1 MTTLSQEY
9 ILVGAES
16 LTLQCGKLLVERG
29 HRLLAVV
36 TSDNSL
42 RMWAESLGIPIF
54 DGPAALLERD
64 DLGCDYLF
72 SIGNRLVLPS
82 GVLRRARRAAINFHD
97 GPLPRHAGLFAP
109 VWALIARELSHGI
122 TWHVM
127 TDAIDAGNV
136 LKQRLFEVSEGET
149 ALTLNTK
156 CYEVGLDT
164 FEELVLELERGEA
177 VGTSQAP
184 DPSQFH
190 RQSDRP
196 PAACSI
202 DWRRS
207 ADDIAALVRALDFGD
222 KYPNPV
228 GRAKTVAGGT
238 VWVVPV
244 AEVLNERS
252 GNAPGTIVRQDGA
265 GVVVATG
272 SSDVLLPRL
281 MQPDGTPANPEEPG
295 LKGGESFEIVDEAL
309 GARLTTLNRAV
320 ARHETFWVGRLATAE
335 PFDFGA
341 LASSVPEGPP
351 AFAHVDVPVQ
361 DLTDRASAITGHLDE
376 CLLAGVQAY
385 FARWS
390 DRPAFAC
397 AYTDAHISDTVA
409 GVERWFSAYVP
420 MRADLIMDEGLRSAC
435 ERIQTE
441 LRQLRTKGT
450 FATDV
455 FSRYPQLKGSPATVA
470 LGFVLVPDVSM
481 AAPAPGCALTVVIG
495 DRLRWIYDT
504 TRLSV
509 EIVSRMIEQF
519 RVLFVAGLDDPDDP
533 VATLPLLP
541 EQEWRTSIEVW
552 NATQRAYDTTCC
564 VHQLFEAQAA
574 RTPDAL
580 AVVASDGALT
590 YRTLDARANQ
600 LAHRLQ
606 ALGVGPDCLVG
617 LSTDRSSS
625 MLVGLLGILKAGG
638 AYVPL
643 DPGYPRE
650 RLDFMVRDAGLTALV
665 TRHERTLSLLEA
677 AAPVV
682 TIDSVFDEPVTAPF
696 RRDVAS
702 HHLAYVIYT
711 SGSTGTPKGVMVEH
725 RNVVNFFAAMD
736 DSIGTRQGVWL
747 AVTSLSFD
755 ISVLELLW
763 TLSRGFK
770 VVMYEG
776 QHGVRRQR
784 LLHRSTPIDF
794 SLFYFSS
801 DESATDAQNKYRL
814 LLDGARFAD
823 ENGFAA
829 VWTPE
834 RHFHA
839 FGGLYPNP
847 AVTSAAIATITKR
860 VQLRAGSCVLPLHHP
875 LRVAEEWSVVDNLSG
890 GRAAISFASGWQPND
905 FVLRPENH
913 AHAKQIMLRDIET
926 VRELWR
932 GRKIAFPNS
941 KGEMIEVG
949 IVPRPVQKELPVW
962 LTTAGNPETFAAA
975 GRIGARVLTHLL
987 GQSVDSLSSNLAIY
1001 RAAWRE
1007 AGHPGNGFVSL
1018 MLHTFIGTDDDQVK
1032 RTVRQ
1037 PLIEYLRSSVSL
1049 IKQYASAFPAFKKR
1063 DGEADLGL
1071 SNLSGEEMDAL
1082 LEYSFERYYETSG
1095 LFGTPQGV
1103 LAFVDTLKAIGVD
1116 DIACLIDFGV
1126 DTETVLAHLHFLAQ
1140 LRELATPNASVD
1152 AGDGTIAELIENH
1165 RVTHL
1170 QCTPS
1175 MATMLLQDEATRDA
1189 LGSLQTLLVGGEACS
1204 DDLARELLGAVRGT
1218 IMNMY
1223 GPTETCVWSTS
1234 ATIGRHGPVSPAK
1247 AGHYEHVSIGKPVA
1261 NTCVYVLDR
1270 NRQPRP
1276 IGLPGE
1282 LYIGGDGTTRGY
1294 WNRAELSADRFVPD
1308 PYRGG
1313 RMYRT
1318 GDLVRWRDEGVLEF
1332 LGRIDHQVK
1341 IRGHRI
1347 ELGEIERAI
1356 AESPAVREVVVVAR
1370 EDVPGDKRLAAYIVP
1385 RAEAVDVDAMRSH
1398 LQARLPDVM
1407 VPTYFVTLSSFPLTP
1422 NGKLD
1427 RKSLPPPTTL
1437 ITAAPPAQAE
1447 LPAGEIEELIAGI
1460 WRDVLQLQEVGTQD
1474 NFFDLGGHSLLAVQA
1489 HRRLKKAF
1497 DRSISM
1503 TDLFR
1508 FPTIRSL
1515 AQFLSGGGSEQ
1526 QARAAAA
1533 DRAEM
1538 RRRSVTMRARRAHAG
1553 RAAGDPDSV
1562 EQDA

>member
-1 MTTLSQEY
+1 MLSLDC

-36 TSDNSL
+36 TSDDSL
-42 RMWAESLGIPIF
+42 RTWAESLGIPVVN
-54 DGPAALLERD
+54 GPNVLQRD
-64 DLGCDYLF
+64 ALGCDYLF
-72 SIGNRLVLPS
+72 SIGNSLVLPP
-82 GVLRRARRAAINFHD
+82 GVLRLARAAAINFHD

-109 VWALIARELSHGI
+109 VWALIARELVHGI

-164 FEELVLELERGEA
+164 FEELVLELERGEI
-177 VGTSQAP
+177 VGTAQVP

-190 RQSDRP
+190 RHTDRP

-207 ADDIAALVRALDFGD
+207 ADDVAALVRALDFGD
-222 KYPNPV
+222 KYPNPI
-228 GRAKTVAGGT
+228 GRAKTVAGST
-238 VWVVPV
+238 MWVVPV

-252 GNAPGTIVRQDGA
+252 GLAPGTIVRQNGA
-265 GVVVATG
+265 GFVVATG
-272 SSDVLLPRL
+272 SSDVLVPRL
-281 MQPDGTPANPEEPG
+281 IQPGGRPARPGEPG
-295 LKGGESFEIVDEAL
+295 LASGDRFELVGETL
-309 GARLTTLNRAV
+309 GARLTTLHRAV
-320 ARHETFWVGRLATAE
+320 VRHEGFWVGRLATAE
-335 PFDFGA
+335 PFDFAG
-341 LASSVPEGPP
+341 LARACAPSSVAEGPP
-351 AFAHVDVPVQ
+351 AFAHEDVAIHE
-361 DLTDRASAITGHLDE
+361 LTDRASAITGNSDE
-376 CLLAGVQAY
+376 ALLAGLQAY
-385 FARWS
+385 FARLD

-397 AYTDAHISDTVA
+397 AYADAHLSDTVA
-409 GVERWFSAYVP
+409 GVEQWFSAYLP
-420 MRADLIMDEGLRSAC
+420 MRVDLAMEEGLRSAC
-435 ERIQTE
+435 ERVQTE
-441 LRQLRTKGT
+441 RGQLRAKGT

-455 FSRYPQLKGSPATVA
+455 IGRYPQLKSSSASVT
-470 LGFVLVPDVSM
+470 LGFVLVSDVSM

-504 TRLSV
+504 TRLSAEV
-509 EIVSRMIEQF
+509 VSRMIEQF
-519 RVLFVAGLDDPDDP
+519 RVLFAAALDDPDHP
-533 VATLPLLP
+533 LATLPLLP
-541 EQEWRTSIEVW
+541 EQEWRTSIEEW
-552 NATQRAYDTTCC
+552 NATRRAYDASAC
-564 VHQLFEAQAA
+564 VHQLFEAQVA

-590 YRTLDARANQ
+590 YRALEARANQ

-606 ALGVGPDCLVG
+606 SLGVGPDCLVG
-617 LSTDRSSS
+617 LSADRSSA

-643 DPGYPRE
+643 DPSYPRE
-650 RLDFMVRDAGLTALV
+650 RLDFMVRDAGVTALV
-665 TRHERTLSLLEA
+665 TRQGRALPQLET

-682 TIDSVFDEPVTAPF
+682 SLDGVFDEPITASF

-736 DSIGTRQGVWL
+736 DSLGTRQGVWL

-770 VVMYEG
+770 VVLYDG
-776 QHGVRRQR
+776 QHDAGRQR
-784 LLHRSTPIDF
+784 PLQRSTPIDF

-801 DESATDAQNKYRL
+801 DESTTDAQNKYRL

-847 AVTSAAIATITKR
+847 AVTSAAIATLTR
-860 VQLRAGSCVLPLHHP
+860 HVQLRAGSCVLPLHHP

-890 GRAAISFASGWQPND
+890 GRAAISFASGWHPND

-913 AHAKQIMLRDIET
+913 QNAKQIMLRDIET

-941 KGEMIEVG
+941 KGEMVEVG

-962 LTTAGNPETFAAA
+962 LTAAGNPETFAAA
-975 GRIGARVLTHLL
+975 GRMGARVLTHLL
-987 GQSVDSLSSNLAIY
+987 GQSVDSLSSSLAIY

-1018 MLHTFIGTDDDQVK
+1018 MLHAFIGTDDDQVK
-1032 RTVRQ
+1032 RTVRE

-1063 DGEADLGL
+1063 DGQTDEGL

-1095 LFGTPQGV
+1095 LFGTPQAA
-1103 LAFVDTLKAIGVD
+1103 LAFVDELKAIGVD

-1140 LRELATPNASVD
+1140 LRELANPYVSMD
-1152 AGDGTIAELIENH
+1152 AGDGTIAELIASH

-1189 LGSLQTLLVGGEACS
+1189 LGSLEALLVGGEACS
-1204 DDLARELLGAVRGT
+1204 DDLARELSGAVRGT
-1218 IMNMY
+1218 VMNMY
-1223 GPTETCVWSTS
+1223 GPTETSVWSTS
-1234 ATIGRHGPVSPAK
+1234 ATIGPHDRR
-1247 AGHYEHVSIGKPVA
+1247 VSIGKPIA
-1261 NTCVYVLDR
+1261 NTSVYVLDR
-1270 NRQPRP
+1270 HRQPRP
-1276 IGLPGE
+1276 IGASGE

-1294 WNRAELSADRFVPD
+1294 WHRPELSADRFVPD
-1308 PYRGG
+1308 PYRDG

-1318 GDLVRWRDEGVLEF
+1318 GDLVRWRDEGVLEY

-1356 AESPAVREVVVVAR
+1356 GESPDVREVAVVAR
-1370 EDVPGDKRLAAYIVP
+1370 EDVPGDKRLVAYLVSRGGPEAMDVAAIKH
-1385 RAEAVDVDAMRSH
+1385 H

-1407 VPTYFVTLSSFPLTP
+1407 VPTHFVTLSSFPLTP

-1437 ITAAPPAQAE
+1437 ITAAPPAPAE

-1497 DRSISM
+1497 DRPISL

-1515 AQFLSGGGSEQ
+1515 AQFLSGGATQ
-1526 QARAAAA
+1526 QQTRAAVA

-1538 RRRSVTMRARRAHAG
+1538 RRRSVRMRTRRPHAG
-1553 RAAGDPDSV
+1553 RAAEDADRV

>member
-1 MTTLSQEY
+1 MTTSSLDC

-16 LTLQCGKLLVERG
+16 LTLQCGKHLVERG

-36 TSDNSL
+36 TSDHSL
-42 RMWAESLGIPIF
+42 RMWAESLAIPSF
-54 DGPAALLERD
+54 DSAAPLLERD
-64 DLGCDYLF
+64 GLVCDYLF
-72 SIGNRLVLPS
+72 SIGNLLVLPS
-82 GVLRRARRAAINFHD
+82 GVLRLARRTAINFHD

-109 VWALIARELSHGI
+109 VWALIARERSHGI

-127 TDAIDAGNV
+127 TNAIDAGNV

-164 FEELVLELERGEA
+164 FEELVLELERGEI
-177 VGTSQAP
+177 VGTPQVP

-207 ADDIAALVRALDFGD
+207 ADDIGALVRALDFGD
-222 KYPNPV
+222 KYPNPI
-228 GRAKTVAGGT
+228 GRAKTVADGT
-238 VWVVPV
+238 MWVVPV

-252 GNAPGTIVRQDGA
+252 GHAPGTIVRQNGA
-265 GVVVATG
+265 GFVVATG
-272 SSDVLLPRL
+272 SNDVLLPCL
-281 MQPDGTPANPEEPG
+281 MPPGGRPAHPVGPG
-295 LKGGESFEIVDEAL
+295 LATGDRFEMLDDAL
-309 GARLTTLNRAV
+309 GERLTTLNDAV
-320 ARHETFWVGRLATAE
+320 ARHEGFWVGRLATAE
-335 PFDFGA
+335 PFDFAG
-341 LASSVPEGPP
+341 LASSVPAGPP
-351 AFAHVDVPVQ
+351 AFAHVDVAIQ
-361 DLTDRASAITGHLDE
+361 DLTDRASAITGNLDDG
-376 CLLAGVQAY
+376 LLAGLHAY
-385 FARWS
+385 FGRLG

-397 AYTDAHISDTVA
+397 AYTDAHLLDTVA
-409 GVERWFSAYVP
+409 GVEQWFSAYLP
-420 MRADLIMDEGLRSAC
+420 MRVDLAMDAGLRSAC
-435 ERIQTE
+435 ERVQTE
-441 LRQLRTKGT
+441 RRQLRTKGT
-450 FATDV
+450 FTTDV
-455 FSRYPQLKGSPATVA
+455 IGRYPPLKGSPPTVT

-504 TRLSV
+504 TRLSTEV
-509 EIVSRMIEQF
+509 VSRMIEQF
-519 RVLFVAGLDDPDDP
+519 RVSFAAALDDPEHP
-533 VATLPLLP
+533 LATLPLLP
-541 EQEWRTSIEVW
+541 EQEWRTSIEDW
-552 NATQRAYDTTCC
+552 NATRRAYDTSACL
-564 VHQLFEAQAA
+564 HQLFEAQVA

-606 ALGVGPDCLVG
+606 SLGVGPDRLVG
-617 LSTDRSSS
+617 LSTDRSSA

-643 DPGYPRE
+643 DPSYPRE
-650 RLDFMVRDAGLTALV
+650 RLDFMVRDAGVTALV
-665 TRHERTLSLLEA
+665 TRQGRALPQLET

-682 TIDSVFDEPVTAPF
+682 SLDGVFDEPVIASF

-725 RNVVNFFAAMD
+725 RNVMNFCAAMD
-736 DSIGTRQGVWL
+736 DSLATHQGVWL

-770 VVMYEG
+770 VVMYDSPHVVG
-776 QHGVRRQR
+776 RQR
-784 LLHRSTPIDF
+784 PLQRSTPIDF

-801 DESATDAQNKYRL
+801 DESTTDAQNKYRL

-847 AVTSAAIATITKR
+847 ALTSAAIATITRR

-913 AHAKQIMLRDIET
+913 QNAKQIMLRDIET

-941 KGEMIEVG
+941 KGEMVEVG

-962 LTTAGNPETFAAA
+962 LTTAGNPETFTAA

-1063 DGEADLGL
+1063 DGQADLSL
-1071 SNLSGEEMDAL
+1071 SNLSGEDLDAL

-1095 LFGTPQGV
+1095 LFGTPQAV
-1103 LAFVDTLKAIGVD
+1103 LAFVDKLKAIGVD

-1140 LRELATPNASVD
+1140 LRELANPNASVD
-1152 AGDGTIAELIENH
+1152 AGDGTIAELIGSH

-1189 LGSLQTLLVGGEACS
+1189 LGSLQALLVGGESCS
-1204 DDLARELLGAVRGT
+1204 DDLARELLGTVRGT

-1223 GPTETCVWSTS
+1223 GPTETAVWSAS
-1234 ATIGRHGPVSPAK
+1234 ATIGPHDCR
-1247 AGHYEHVSIGKPVA
+1247 VSIGKPIA
-1261 NTCVYVLDR
+1261 NTSVYVLDR

-1276 IGLPGE
+1276 IGVSGE

-1294 WNRAELSADRFVPD
+1294 WNRPELSADRFVPD

-1318 GDLVRWRDEGVLEF
+1318 GDLVRWRADGVLEF
-1332 LGRIDHQVK
+1332 LGRTDHQVK

-1356 AESPAVREVVVVAR
+1356 ADSVTVREVVVVAR
-1370 EDVPGDKRLAAYIVP
+1370 EDVPGDKRLVAYVVP
-1385 RAEAVDVDAMRSH
+1385 RAAAEAVDVAAMKRH

-1407 VPTYFVTLSSFPLTP
+1407 VPTHFVPLSAFPLTP

-1427 RKSLPPPTTL
+1427 RKSLPPLTTL
-1437 ITAAPPAQAE
+1437 ITAGPPVQAE
-1447 LPAGEIEELIAGI
+1447 LPAGEVEELIAGI
-1460 WRDVLQLQEVGTQD
+1460 WRDVLQLQEVGTRD
-1474 NFFDLGGHSLLAVQA
+1474 NFFDLGGHSLLAVHA

-1497 DRSISM
+1497 DQPISM

-1515 AQFLSGGGSEQ
+1515 AQFLNGGGTEEQ
-1526 QARAAAA
+1526 TRAAVA
-1533 DRAEM
+1533 DRAGM
-1538 RRRSVTMRARRAHAG
+1538 RRRFVTMRTRRPLVG
-1553 RAAGDPDSV
+1553 GTSGDPDSV
-1562 EQDA
+1562 ERDA

>member
-1 MTTLSQEY
+1 MTTLSQHC

-36 TSDNSL
+36 TSDHSL
-42 RMWAESLGIPIF
+42 RTWAESLGIPVF

-64 DLGCDYLF
+64 GLGCDYLF
-72 SIGNRLVLPS
+72 SIGNLLVLPS
-82 GVLRRARRAAINFHD
+82 GVLRLARRAAINFHD

-109 VWALIARELSHGI
+109 VWALIARERSHGI

-164 FEELVLELERGEA
+164 FEELVLELERGET
-177 VGTSQAP
+177 VGTSQVP

-190 RQSDRP
+190 CQSDRP

-222 KYPNPV
+222 KYPNPI

-252 GNAPGTIVRQDGA
+252 GYAPGTIVRPDGA
-265 GVVVATG
+265 GFVVATG

-281 MQPDGTPANPEEPG
+281 MQPDGTPANPDEPG
-295 LKGGESFEIVDEAL
+295 LASGDRFEILDEPI

-320 ARHETFWVGRLATAE
+320 ARHEAFWIEHLATAE

-341 LASSVPEGPP
+341 LASSAPEGPLV
-351 AFAHVDVPVQ
+351 FAHVDVPIQ
-361 DLTDRASAITGHLDE
+361 DLTERASTITGNLDE
-376 CLLAGVQAY
+376 ALLAGAQAY
-385 FARWS
+385 FARLG
-390 DRPAFAC
+390 DHPAFAC
-397 AYTDAHISDTVA
+397 ACTDAHLSDTVA
-409 GVERWFSAYVP
+409 GVEQWFSAYLP
-420 MRADLIMDEGLRSAC
+420 MRVDLIMDEGLRSAC
-435 ERIQTE
+435 ERVQTE
-441 LRQLRTKGT
+441 RRQLRTKGT

-455 FSRYPQLKGSPATVA
+455 FSRYPQLRGSSATVA
-470 LGFVLVPDVSM
+470 LGFVLVPDVSK
-481 AAPAPGCALTVVIG
+481 AAPPPGCALTVVIG
-495 DRLRWIYDT
+495 DRFRWIYDT
-504 TRLSV
+504 TRLSAGV
-509 EIVSRMIEQF
+509 VSRMIEQF
-519 RVLFVAGLDDPDDP
+519 RVLFAAALDDPDHP
-533 VATLPLLP
+533 LATLPLLP
-541 EQEWRTSIEVW
+541 EQEWRTSIEDW
-552 NATQRAYDTTCC
+552 NATRRAYDKSAC
-564 VHQLFEAQAA
+564 VHQLFEAQVA

-606 ALGVGPDCLVG
+606 SLGVGPECMVG
-617 LSTDRSSS
+617 LSTDRSLA

-643 DPGYPRE
+643 DPSYPRE
-650 RLDFMVRDAGLTALV
+650 RLDFMVRDAGVTALV
-665 TRHERTLSLLEA
+665 TRHGRTLPQLET

-682 TIDSVFDEPVTAPF
+682 SLDGVFDEPATASF

-736 DSIGTRQGVWL
+736 DCLGTRQGVWL

-763 TLSRGFK
+763 TVSRGFK
-770 VVMYEG
+770 VVMYDG
-776 QHGVRRQR
+776 QHEVRRQR
-784 LLHRSTPIDF
+784 PLQRSTPMDF

-801 DESATDAQNKYRL
+801 DESTTDAQNKYRL

-913 AHAKQIMLRDIET
+913 ENAKQIMLRDIET

-932 GRKIAFPNS
+932 GHKIAFPNS
-941 KGEMIEVG
+941 KGEMVEIG

-975 GRIGARVLTHLL
+975 GRIGAKVLTHLL
-987 GQSVDSLSSNLAIY
+987 GQSVDSLSSSLAIY

-1007 AGHPGNGFVSL
+1007 AGHPGSGFVSL
-1018 MLHTFIGTDDDQVK
+1018 MLHTFIGSDDEQVK
-1032 RTVRQ
+1032 STVRQ

-1063 DGEADLGL
+1063 DGQADLGL
-1071 SNLSGEEMDAL
+1071 SNLSSEEMDAL

-1095 LFGTPQGV
+1095 LFGTTQGG
-1103 LAFVDTLKAIGVD
+1103 LAFVDKLKAIGVD

-1126 DTETVLAHLHFLAQ
+1126 DTETVLAHLPFLAQ
-1140 LRELATPNASVD
+1140 LRELATPNAPED
-1152 AGDGTIAELIENH
+1152 AGDGTIAELIGNH

-1189 LGSLQTLLVGGEACS
+1189 LGSLQALLVGGEACS
-1204 DDLARELLGAVRGT
+1204 DDLARELLSAVRGT

-1223 GPTETCVWSTS
+1223 GPTETSIWSTS
-1234 ATIGRHGPVSPAK
+1234 ATIGPHDR
-1247 AGHYEHVSIGKPVA
+1247 HVSIGKPIA
-1261 NTCVYVLDR
+1261 NTSVYVLDR

-1276 IGLPGE
+1276 IGLSGE

-1294 WNRAELSADRFVPD
+1294 WNRPELSADRFLPD

-1347 ELGEIERAI
+1347 ELGEIERTI

-1370 EDVPGDKRLAAYIVP
+1370 EDVPGDKRLVAYIVP
-1385 RAEAVDVDAMRSH
+1385 RAAAEAVDVAEMRSH

-1407 VPTYFVTLSSFPLTP
+1407 VPTHFVTLSSFPLTP

-1427 RKSLPPPTTL
+1427 RKSLPPPATL
-1437 ITAAPPAQAE
+1437 ITAALPAPAE

-1497 DRSISM
+1497 DQSISM

-1515 AQFLSGGGSEQ
+1515 ARFLSGSGTEQ
-1526 QARAAAA
+1526 QTRAAVA

-1538 RRRSVTMRARRAHAG
+1538 RRRSVTMRARRSHAG
-1553 RAAGDPDSV
+1553 RAGGDPDSV